1 MNTGDLAFRK
11 NFIIALVLHATLIG
25 GIVCWEEFLPH
36 GPDNT
41 AASVELITPADILGD
56 LPAGPGHG
64 RGAYAPPKEPAG
76 AEPAAGASDAA
87 VPEDETPAPQPKT
100 APVAREA
107 AAHDPDEIAISKKKT
122 VEAQKKAAAKAAEA
136 AKANTVAKQKLT
148 AEAKAAAKAKKA
160 GTPGASPTETAAQ
173 IRQRFA
179 KALQAAGDG
188 TDGTPYGDGKTA
200 GGGSGKS
207 NRIGSPDGSP
217 DGIPGGV
224 GQGSPFWQYYQ
235 GVHDL
240 MYEAWEQPGSV
251 IDRKLVATVMVRIA
265 RDGSIASVELQR
277 SSGNRLMDDSALAAA
292 RKVEHLEP
300 PPDGL
305 LKGSTANITVDFQ
318 VEG

>member
-1 MNTGDLAFRK
+1 MNTVDKAFRK
-11 NFIIALVLHATLIG
+11 NFVIALALHLTLIA

-36 GPDNT
+36 GPDT
-41 AASVELITPADILGD
+41 AESVELITPADILGD

-64 RGAYAPPKEPAG
+64 RGAYAPPQAPAA
-76 AEPAAGASDAA
+76 AEPSAGASDSA
-87 VPEDETPAPQPKT
+87 VPDDETPAPQPKAAT
-100 APVAREA
+100 AAREA
-107 AAHDPDEIAISKKKT
+107 EAHDPDEIAISKKKT
-122 VEAQKKAAAKAAEA
+122 IEAQKKVAKAAEL
-136 AKANTVAKQKLT
+136 AKAKLALKQKLL
-148 AEAKAAAKAKKA
+148 AEEKAAMKARQA
-160 GTPGASPTETAAQ
+160 AAAAGASPTETAEQ
-173 IRQRFA
+173 IRERFA
-179 KALQAAGDG
+179 KALQDSGDG
-188 TDGTPYGDGKTA
+188 KDGTPYGDGQTA

-217 DGIPGGV
+217 DGVAGGV
-224 GQGSPFWQYYQ
+224 GQGSPYWQYYQ

-251 IDRKLVATVMVRIA
+251 IDKTLVATVMIRIA
-265 RDGSIASVELQR
+265 RDGSIASVELPR